1 MLTEE
6 SCFQLKILLIW
17 ENDVAMP
24 EGNLPLACNKFPL
37 DDSVAAQQQMV
48 QTEIQKSRP
57 AYPEVTSVATL
68 IIACALL

>member
-1 MLTEE
+1 MQP
-6 SCFQLKILLIW
+6 SRGKSPI
-17 ENDVAMP
+17 
-24 EGNLPLACNKFPL
+24 ACSKFPP

-68 IIACALL
+68 IAACALLQQMLNKRW